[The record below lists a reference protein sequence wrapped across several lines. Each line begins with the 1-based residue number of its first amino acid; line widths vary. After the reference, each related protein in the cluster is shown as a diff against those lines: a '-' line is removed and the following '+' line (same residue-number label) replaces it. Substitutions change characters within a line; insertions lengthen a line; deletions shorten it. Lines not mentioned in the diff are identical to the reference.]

1 MEESK
6 NKKEPMTLLK
16 VANTI
21 TVLIIILATATARLG
36 DTAMFRR
43 VLFAFHMPLFFILS
57 GMILEMHK
65 GEGREGWIAFLRH
78 IFRTLAIP
86 YFIWALIYSTFS
98 YQNLGWIL
106 YGSYQALDLAQTLNF
121 LWFLSC
127 MFIARIISEY
137 VLSFLDGVKA
147 PRLAGGIGAAVVLFA
162 CGLVLPKIETYGY
175 PWCFNS
181 ALVAAGFLI
190 LGYSLREVAEIWAKK
205 PVFVIV
211 TLVVSA
217 GLFVFGTVLRGPAL
231 EMVFMRSGDFGNPFW
246 FFLNALS
253 GSCFVISLSALITRS
268 WKKEGMVITER
279 DETGVNKVTLGTFVI
294 HMPLLQQVVV
304 PLLSMIPV
312 ALPNAVIFIVGM
324 VVTKVL
330 SGVIIKVFVRYVP
343 QVFGIYKD
351 A

>member
-1 MEESK
+1 MEERK
-6 NKKEPMTLLK
+6 NKKEPRTLLK

-43 VLFAFHMPLFFILS
+43 VLFAFHMPLFFTLS
-57 GMILEMHK
+57 GMIMEMHK

-106 YGSYQALDLAQTLNF
+106 YGSYQALDLAHTLNF

-137 VLSFLDGVKA
+137 VLCFLNGIKA
-147 PRLAGGIGAAVVLFA
+147 SRVAGAVLAAVVLFA
-162 CGLVLPKIETYGY
+162 AGLVLPKIEAYGY

-181 ALVAAGFLI
+181 ALVASGFLI
-190 LGYSLREVAEIWAKK
+190 LGYSLRELVEVWAKK
-205 PVFVIV
+205 PAFVVI

-217 GLFVFGTVLRGPAL
+217 GVFALGTVFRGDAL
-231 EMVFMRSGDFGNPFW
+231 EMVLMRSGDFGNPLW
-246 FFLNALS
+246 FFLNALA
-253 GSCFVISLSALITRS
+253 GSVFVISLSALIIRS
-268 WKKEGMVITER
+268 WKAQGPVITER
-279 DETGVNKVTLGTFVI
+279 DETGVNRVTLGTFVI
-294 HMPLLQQVVV
+294 HMPLLQQVVL
-304 PLLSMIPV
+304 PLLALIPV

-330 SGVIIKVFVRYVP
+330 SGFIIKVFVRYIP
-343 QVFGIYKD
+343 QVFGIY
-351 A
+351 

>member
-1 MEESK
+1 MGEK
-6 NKKEPMTLLK
+6 KKKEPATLLS
-16 VANTI
+16 VANVI
-21 TVLIIILATATARLG
+21 TVLLIILATATTRLG
-36 DTAMFRR
+36 DESLFRR
-43 VLFAFHMPLFFILS
+43 LLFAFHMPLFFILS
-57 GMILEMHK
+57 GMILDKHK
-65 GEGREGWIAFLRH
+65 GEGKEGWIAFLRH
-78 IFRTLAIP
+78 IFRSLAIP
-86 YFIWALIYSTFS
+86 YFIWALIYSAFS

-106 YGSYQALDLAQTLNF
+106 YGSFQALDLAHTLNF

-137 VLSFLDGVKA
+137 VLCFLDGVKA

-190 LGYSLREVAEIWAKK
+190 LGYSLREVAESWAKK
-205 PVFVIV
+205 PDLVLV

-217 GLFVFGTVLRGPAL
+217 GLFVFGTLLRGPAL

-253 GSCFVISLSALITRS
+253 GSCFVISLSALLSRS
-268 WKKEGMVITER
+268 WKVQGPVITER
-279 DETGVNKVTLGTFVI
+279 DETGVNRVTLGTFVI
-294 HMPLLQQVVV
+294 HMPLLQQVVL
-304 PLLSMIPV
+304 PLLALIPV

-324 VVTKVL
+324 VVTKIL
-330 SGVIIKVFVRYVP
+330 SGFIIKVFVRYVP